1 VSVTRKQR
9 ERFHVLEKVLKNH
22 AISTPYMVQKSSIN
36 GDNCE
41 CATCALNIW
50 KPSVIQDPTLYQ
62 QVQKM
67 RMPTPIPKAAPE
79 GGQSDKLS
87 YMSFEDC
94 SLQPFTIEH
103 QPSMV
108 AKQKAK
114 EASFHESP
122 GGRGGRGR
130 RGGRGSRGGRTGRG
144 GRVDTAQP
152 EMHDNCL
159 EISTPGGAP
168 FHLQL
173 ARGTVQ
179 CKECAKP
186 RVIFSLRAPSKMQ
199 PSHTSEEQP
208 PSKADIAACMRIAKD
223 VLQDAIASQDYV
235 CGGQPLPEEHPFH
248 DIFNTAQD
256 LECHMHVEPQ
266 FYSKRGRTPQVA
278 SWSNPSLCSQCVG
291 GLEATVAEGIPF
303 STILPLC
310 DKCRG
315 EGVKYPVRS
324 RIRMSQARAANAT
337 HAA

>member
-1 VSVTRKQR
+1 MWRLVTRQ
-9 ERFHVLEKVLKNH
+9 
-22 AISTPYMVQKSSIN
+22 Y
-36 GDNCE
+36 
-41 CATCALNIW
+41 
-50 KPSVIQDPTLYQ
+50 
-62 QVQKM
+62 
-67 RMPTPIPKAAPE
+67 
-79 GGQSDKLS
+79 LS
-87 YMSFEDC
+87 RRS
-94 SLQPFTIEH
+94 
-103 QPSMV
+103 
-108 AKQKAK
+108 
-114 EASFHESP
+114 
-122 GGRGGRGR
+122 GR
-130 RGGRGSRGGRTGRG
+130 RLISCGRSAPTAPPPCDTRSRRPSPRHALDASPSAQHRRG
-144 GRVDTAQP
+144 PLSTNRYNRVGIAQP
-152 EMHDNCL
+152 EMPDNCL

-324 RIRMSQARAANAT
+324 RIRMSQARAAIAT